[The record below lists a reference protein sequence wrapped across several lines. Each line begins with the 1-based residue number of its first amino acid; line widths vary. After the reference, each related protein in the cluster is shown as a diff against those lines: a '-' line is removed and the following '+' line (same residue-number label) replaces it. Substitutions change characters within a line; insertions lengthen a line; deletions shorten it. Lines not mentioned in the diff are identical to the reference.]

1 MYSIEMQTF
10 KRKLAKTAFE
20 FFPLPIQKKR
30 NKGEEQPPVFPI
42 LNLSL
47 LKLLPVSQFYMQPF
61 QPNHGQAAG
70 ARNCSIVEDQS
81 TN

>member
-1 MYSIEMQTF
+1 MQTF
-10 KRKLAKTAFE
+10 KKEKACKNCIWIFSSSNT
-20 FFPLPIQKKR
+20 KKKK

-61 QPNHGQAAG
+61 QPNHGQAEQQE
-70 ARNCSIVEDQS
+70 IVAK
-81 TN
+81 

>member
-1 MYSIEMQTF
+1 MQTF
-10 KRKLAKTAFE
+10 KRESLQKLHLN
-20 FFPLPIQKKR
+20 FFFFQYKKKR
-30 NKGEEQPPVFPI
+30 KNKGEEQPPVFPI

-61 QPNHGQAAG
+61 QPNHGQAAAA